1 MTTSTSAPPLNDQQ
15 SEGAQRSDASVAT
28 PAHGGRRAV
37 VIGILM
43 AAAFIAILVGIVYLL
58 LNNPSLAANIR
69 DIVIIITALVLAVM
83 SIATSLLLIIL
94 LYRLQALTQLL
105 RSELVPI
112 LTDTQKAVRTVYS
125 TTVFVSRNIAQ
136 PTIKAAGF
144 AAGIQQ
150 MARAI
155 GRKFKDK

>member
-1 MTTSTSAPPLNDQQ
+1 
-15 SEGAQRSDASVAT
+15 
-28 PAHGGRRAV
+28 
-37 VIGILM
+37 
-43 AAAFIAILVGIVYLL
+43 
-58 LNNPSLAANIR
+58 
-69 DIVIIITALVLAVM
+69 M